1 MSRVA
6 RMCVGALVGAFVGA
20 IGATSSMASD
30 AYRLTLQPSSR
41 VVVDNSIFAPSTG
54 TLIGNYDATTN
65 PTGTRTLPG
74 IFGGSGNNPIP
85 ISLDVNVGEESETS
99 PGGVLTLLANTGAGT
114 FAISEL
120 WIDLLN
126 EVVIEAPISATIT
139 YSTFRT
145 VSPTFLYPG
154 GIPITIPIGNA
165 QITVLTATLGAG
177 DSVGT
182 LTPNVDGSY
191 TLAGVAW
198 LDVTFDATVLDQ
210 PGQGGTFAI
219 AAPIGGTLTPTV
231 DGAMLT
237 LGISLSN
244 SSEIPGPF
252 PAVENVPLDL
262 PTLDPNTPAKVLLTL
277 EFQRIDVTIASE
289 VEGVAAG
296 PRVCLGDFNRD
307 GSADILDFL
316 DFFDAFGGCQL
327 QTSPCPDPLRDA
339 DVNSDGLVDILD
351 LLDFMQAFAEG
362 CA

>member
-6 RMCVGALVGAFVGA
+6 RLCVGAFVA
-20 IGATSSMASD
+20 ASGATSSMASD
-30 AYRLTLQPSSR
+30 AYRLTIQPSSR

-54 TLIGNYDATTN
+54 TLIGNFDATTN

-85 ISLDVNVGEESETS
+85 VSVDVAVGEESETS
-99 PGGVLTLLANTGAGT
+99 PGGILTLLVNPGAGT

-126 EVVIEAPISATIT
+126 EVVIEAPISATIA

-145 VSPTFLYPG
+145 VSPSFLYPG

-165 QITVLTATLGAG
+165 QITVLTAALGAG
-177 DSVGT
+177 DSIGT
-182 LTPNVDGSY
+182 LTPNGDGSY
-191 TLAGVAW
+191 TLAGAAS
-198 LDVTFDATVLDQ
+198 LDVLFEATVLDQ
-210 PGQGGTFAI
+210 PGQGGAFAI
-219 AAPIGGTLTPTV
+219 VAPIGGTLTPTV
-231 DGAMLT
+231 DGATLT
-237 LGISLSN
+237 LSISLSN
-244 SSEIPGPF
+244 GTEIRGPF
-252 PAVENVPLDL
+252 PAVESVPLDL

-277 EFQRIDVTIASE
+277 EFQRIDVAIE
-289 VEGVAAG
+289 GDVEGVATG
-296 PRVCLGDFNRD
+296 PRLCLGDFNRD

-327 QTSPCPDPLRDA
+327 QPSPCPDPLRDA
-339 DVNSDGLVDILD
+339 DVNSDGLVDIMD
-351 LLDFMQAFAEG
+351 LLDFIQAFAEG